1 MMARNSAVQ
10 HRAKPDKDEPAP
22 TSSAPVNGNSSRIGA
37 QLFDLLLAG
46 LIPGLILLH
55 LVVAPYTKVE
65 ESFNIQAAHDVLVY
79 GTPIS
84 NVYQKLSRTYD
95 HFTFPGAVP
104 RTFVG
109 PVLLAG
115 FAQPIV
121 ALVGFQHAQFIV
133 RAILGLFNAACMLV
147 FASNLRRAH
156 GAGTARW
163 YLLLQASQ
171 FHVIF
176 YASRTL
182 PNMFAFGLTT
192 LAFAF
197 LLPNPANP
205 GRTLYRQRVSIT
217 LLVFAATIFR
227 AEVALLLATTVL
239 HQLVIPALSLE
250 RVFFPFAVSFLT
262 ALAVSVPIDTYFW
275 QSPRPLWPE
284 LSAFFFNV
292 VHGGASDW
300 GVSPWHWYAT
310 SALPRLL
317 LNPLAYGVLLPHA
330 LTAPGLRRNAAR
342 LAVPAASFIAL
353 YSAQPHKETRFIL
366 YAVPPLTA
374 AAALA
379 ADALFRRRRKSPL
392 AALLAAVLAAS
403 VLASF
408 ATSTAMLAV
417 SALNYPG
424 GEALAFLRRSVAD
437 SIGLVNTTTTAAPA
451 IVTVHA
457 DVLACMTGITLFG
470 TNADAPTAAAA
481 AAAAAGAM
489 AAAAAAASVGST
501 SATEPVMVHQH
512 VGTTTATTAATAG
525 DDRGRPVRLVVDKTE
540 DASVLS
546 SADFWTRFDYLLVED
561 PRKVLGGAWETVGVV
576 RGYGGIEVVRPGTT
590 ATATTATT
598 TTSEKEEGEGD
609 GNGGGIGQKKA
620 PRVVGLGETVDLWK
634 QRVRDLT
641 GGWWIGPRM
650 VDRIYILRRVKDM
663 DGSRTRIAADAK

>member
-1 MMARNSAVQ
+1 MTAPNSAAQ
-10 HRAKPDKDEPAP
+10 YREKPSKEARG
-22 TSSAPVNGNSSRIGA
+22 SAPSAEKGSDSRLGE
-37 QLFDLLLAG
+37 QLSDSLLAG

-79 GTPIS
+79 GTPTS
-84 NVYQKLSRTYD
+84 DVYQRLSRTYD

-115 FAQPIV
+115 LAQPII
-121 ALVGFQHAQFIV
+121 ALVGFQHAQFVV
-133 RAILGLFNAACMLV
+133 RAILGLFNAACLLV
-147 FASNLRRAH
+147 FAQNLRRAY

-197 LLPNPANP
+197 LLPHPTNPKL
-205 GRTLYRQRVSIT
+205 TVYRQRISIA

-239 HQLVIPALSLE
+239 HQLLIPALALE
-250 RVFFPFAVSFLT
+250 RVLFPFAVSFLT

-275 QSPRPLWPE
+275 QAPRPLWPE
-284 LSAFFFNV
+284 LSAFLFNV
-292 VHGGASDW
+292 VRGGASGW

-317 LNPLAYGVLLPHA
+317 LNPLAYAVLLPRA
-330 LTAPGLRRNAAR
+330 LADPALRRAASR
-342 LAVPAASFIAL
+342 LAAPAAAFVAL
-353 YSAQPHKETRFIL
+353 YSAQPHKETRFVL

-379 ADALFRRRRKSPL
+379 ASALFRRRRKSPL
-392 AALLAAVLAAS
+392 AALVAAGLVAS

-408 ATSTAMLAV
+408 AASTAMLAV

-424 GEALAFLRRSVAD
+424 GEALAFLRRSVAESAGPPD
-437 SIGLVNTTTTAAPA
+437 DTAAPA
-451 IVTVHA
+451 VVSVHA
-457 DVLACMTGITLFG
+457 DVLACMTGVTLFG
-470 TNADAPTAAAA
+470 TNADAPTPAAAA
-481 AAAAAGAM
+481 AAAAAVPPISGA
-489 AAAAAAASVGST
+489 SSGGGVGS
-501 SATEPVMVHQH
+501 SGGAAEPVMVHH
-512 VGTTTATTAATAG
+512 RVGTTTTTG
-525 DDRGRPVRLVVDKTE
+525 DRSRVRLVVDKTE
-540 DASVLS
+540 DAAVLS
-546 SADFWTRFDYLLVED
+546 SADFWARFDFLLVED
-561 PRKVLGGAWETVGVV
+561 PRKVLGGPWETVGVV
-576 RGYGGIEVVRPGTT
+576 KGYGGIEVVRPGTK
-590 ATATTATT
+590 
-598 TTSEKEEGEGD
+598 EKEEEAKEERGD
-609 GNGGGIGQKKA
+609 GIERKT
-620 PRVVGLGETVDLWK
+620 PRVVGLGETVALWK
-634 QRVRDLT
+634 RRVRDLT
-641 GGWWIGPRM
+641 GGWWVGPKM
-650 VDRIYILRRVKDM
+650 VDRIYILRRLKDR
-663 DGSRTRIAADAK
+663 DAPRTRIAVDAK